1 MQSNYSCILLEP
13 LSSIGLTANLV
24 VVSGVVK
31 MQSVPALH
39 YPSPLQLQSGVLCS
53 GGCLDSAGPLVGGYI
68 PMCATIPINMTPSGF
83 WISWQKTSESYF
95 TEFYN
100 PVSIRLIDIK
110 ITDTFGNTCQLPGT
124 NHHCD
129 IVFRIWY

>member
-1 MQSNYSCILLEP
+1 MILPTHTFQNSQRFLLVKKNKTRFNFFCKFLTWSIVDTEYLAVQSNYSCILLEP
-13 LSSIGLTANLV
+13 LSSIAMYIPMTASLV

-31 MQSVPALH
+31 MQSVPALY

-83 WISWQKTSESYF
+83 WIS
-95 TEFYN
+95 
-100 PVSIRLIDIK
+100 
-110 ITDTFGNTCQLPGT
+110 
-124 NHHCD
+124 
-129 IVFRIWY
+129 